1 MSLITVIVVLVIV
14 GVILYLIQKYVPM
27 DATIKKIIMIVA
39 IVAVCFWLLSL
50 FGLLPNLGAI
60 KVGG

>member
-1 MSLITVIVVLVIV
+1 MSLITVIVILVFIGV
-14 GVILYLIQKYVPM
+14 GLWAIRKYVPM
-27 DATIKKIIMIVA
+27 DPTILKILVIVV
-39 IVAVCFWLLSL
+39 IVAVCLWLLSL